1 MERVRS
7 GLKFHAGDFSLDN
20 APWSGRPA
28 EVDSDQIETLT
39 ENNQC
44 YVTQEIPDILK
55 ISKSIMLLVKMK
67 NVSFILWK
75 KTHTDFWPTLT
86 QNLIILQCT
95 LSYHE

>member
-67 NVSFILWK
+67 YVSFILWK
-75 KTHTDFWPTLT
+75 KTIRTFWLTL
-86 QNLIILQCT
+86 
-95 LSYHE
+95 Y